1 MNFYSSGL
9 RFIIDSRCRHHDR
22 DKDTDI
28 TILLKTVAGCLIDE
42 CLTLQFC
49 ADYQV
54 FENLPLSMFLIV
66 SKEL

>member
-9 RFIIDSRCRHHDR
+9 RFIDSRCRHYDR

-28 TILLKTVAGCLIDE
+28 TILHKTVAGCLIDAS
-42 CLTLQFC
+42 LMLQFC

-54 FENLPLSMFLIV
+54 Y
-66 SKEL
+66 